1 MTPVA
6 PHRRRGNAVIVIV
19 ILVAIVGAAAIA
31 IIVGERGAAIQQ
43 DRYDPNMPIRTL
55 DTLLRPVAEW
65 AAAGIV
71 DETKNDG
78 GKLPDDA
85 EGAKI
90 IAGMK
95 DRPAIEGAANFT
107 ATPVYR
113 RMGDKNFEIVL
124 ASAELDGSA
133 HLVYPF
139 TADGRLLAPVAD
151 NVFLQSTEVERD
163 GLVAEPGAGTTP
175 R

>member
-1 MTPVA
+1 MS
-6 PHRRRGNAVIVIV
+6 R
-19 ILVAIVGAAAIA
+19 
-31 IIVGERGAAIQQ
+31 
-43 DRYDPNMPIRTL
+43 DPAGSVRPSCRSARS
-55 DTLLRPVAEW
+55 TLLRPVAQQ

-71 DETKNDG
+71 DETKNAG
-78 GKLPDDA
+78 GKLPA
-85 EGAKI
+85 PARV
-90 IAGMK
+90 IAAMK

-113 RMGDKNFEIVL
+113 RMSDKNFEIVL